1 MTLKELL
8 LKVEFDNVAPFI
20 LQHYPEL
27 SKCMAGFKM
36 AFDDMRNTVAADADG
51 ETINVELCTEEGEE
65 PYLSAYHVD
74 NDVWENVVRRE
85 VVIDSNVTASF
96 EEIVA
101 VILFEATFFGFTP
114 TDRNE
119 TFEEWEIDRKPPTN
133 GNLYRIKWWNL
144 TQKQHDSQCSKEDI
158 GKRTYTLDPEHP
170 LRELR
175 DKPMNRSKRKR
186 AYRWVKRIDR
196 LESLANR
203 WDLLQKMKRSVID
216 ADLTVFENLLF
227 KVDDCEVYRYED
239 FSKDATGLSYI
250 YELLNK
256 YNSKN
261 ISRNADI
268 TILWIQTPK
277 DVDRASLSEIA
288 SLFSN
293 TKILHDCSS
302 KYERTKLTIVQL
314 LDKR

>member
-8 LKVEFDNVAPFI
+8 LKVQFENVAPFI
-20 LQHYPEL
+20 VRHYPEL
-27 SKCMAGFKM
+27 SHCMAGFKM
-36 AFDDMRNTVAADADG
+36 AFDGMGNTVPTDANG
-51 ETINVELCTEEGEE
+51 ETIEVELCTEEGED

-74 NDVWENVVRRE
+74 NDVWENVVGRE

-133 GNLYRIKWWNL
+133 GNPYRIKWWNL

-158 GKRTYTLDPEHP
+158 GKRTYTLDTEHP
-170 LRELR
+170 FRNLQ

-186 AYRWVKRIDR
+186 AYRWEQRIKQ
-196 LESLANR
+196 LEKLANR
-203 WDLLQKMKRSVID
+203 WDLLQNIKCSVID
-216 ADLTVFENLLF
+216 ADLSAFENLLF
-227 KVDDCEVYRYED
+227 KVADCEVHRYED
-239 FSKDATGLSYI
+239 FSKDGKGLSYI
-250 YELLNK
+250 NELLSK
-256 YNSKN
+256 YISKN

-268 TILWIQTPK
+268 TILWLQTPK
-277 DVDRASLSEIA
+277 DVNRDALSEIT

-293 TKILHDCSS
+293 TNILQDCSP
-302 KYERTKLTIVQL
+302 KYERTILTIVQL